1 MEKPIRTF
9 IAIKIHPG
17 NRFNHVYSVLQANLK
32 HETIRWIP
40 KNDFHIT
47 LRFLG
52 ETSPSQLKKIKTELE
67 NIAGRFTAF
76 QFNLKGFGIIKRKGK
91 PSVLFAKTENSPMLN
106 QLAEEIEI
114 SMQKSGFHE
123 KIKAFKPHLTLGRI
137 KQLED
142 KNKFISLVQKSEETD
157 LQRIKVSEI
166 IFYQNT
172 LHSDGPKYNPIA
184 TFQLNKL

>member
-17 NRFNHVYSVLQANLK
+17 NRFNHIYSVLEANLK
-32 HETIRWIP
+32 HENIQWVP
-40 KNDFHIT
+40 KNNFHIT

-52 ETSPSQLKKIKTELE
+52 ETTPLQLEKIKTEIE
-67 NIAGRFTAF
+67 NIASRFAEF
-76 QFNLKGFGIIKRKGK
+76 QFNLKGLGIFKRKGK
-91 PSVLFAKTENSPMLN
+91 PSVLFAKTESSPMLN

-114 SMQKSGFHE
+114 SMQKSGFRE

-137 KQLED
+137 KQLEE
-142 KNKFISLVQKSEETD
+142 KNKFISLVQRSAETD
-157 LQRIKVSEI
+157 LQKITVSEI
-166 IFYQNT
+166 ILYQSI
-172 LHSDGPKYNPIA
+172 LHSDGPKYNKIQ